1 MSSAKSAYRLCYCQ
15 LSAIYISLYSVL
27 IIPMKKKKSIF
38 RKYHPGQKTTG
49 IRSTTWWSSA
59 PSYQGE
65 MQVQGE
71 LKPFLPLLCA
81 ALERSSES
89 VCMVSA
95 AAGCWQEPA
104 AWHGML
110 WKISRIYDPTHS
122 MASINE
128 ENRREGKD
136 KTEKQIDTGGNTDLS
151 HQFFSIK
158 TGLWSFTIPKSLP
171 QVDKAYIFSSLHKV
185 YNQYIPLPCLATSQ
199 RPTLTAHLLQLTAVL
214 GTGALGSSI

>member
-1 MSSAKSAYRLCYCQ
+1 
-15 LSAIYISLYSVL
+15 
-27 IIPMKKKKSIF
+27 
-38 RKYHPGQKTTG
+38 
-49 IRSTTWWSSA
+49 
-59 PSYQGE
+59 
-65 MQVQGE
+65 
-71 LKPFLPLLCA
+71 
-81 ALERSSES
+81 
-89 VCMVSA
+89 
-95 AAGCWQEPA
+95 
-104 AWHGML
+104 
-110 WKISRIYDPTHS
+110 

-136 KTEKQIDTGGNTDLS
+136 KTEKQIDTSGNTDLS

-214 GTGALGSSI
+214 GTGALGSSIQGSDAPRCLQHLFCLFFFYTIESTLTLLLQTSRYTQYTSKTNAEFKKLGKGRGKKEIHQLQL